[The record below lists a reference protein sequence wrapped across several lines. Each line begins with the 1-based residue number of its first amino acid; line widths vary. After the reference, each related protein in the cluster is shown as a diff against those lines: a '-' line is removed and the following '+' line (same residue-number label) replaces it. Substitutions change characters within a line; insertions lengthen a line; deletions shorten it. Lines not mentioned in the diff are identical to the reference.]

1 MSWRLVTAEAGPCEQ
16 RATCLLLSP
25 AIIPSLAERRLWKE
39 QDWFKLPWGLR
50 GNGPCRSLFFLSPL
64 SSFVVVVVSLKLPLP
79 KARIE
84 SLPGTAPGSCPPP
97 SSCPRLT
104 HPPAQPCKRQSQP
117 QASLIQHG
125 PRAAPAQQSPKPDW
139 FQQSLKSFLAQE
151 DPKPPKASP
160 SPANPKLIPKP
171 DSIHPTRAKAIS
183 KQAQQ
188 RPKPSQRLHQ
198 PSDAQSH
205 LKVILK
211 PS

>member
-84 SLPGTAPGSCPPP
+84 SLPGTAPGFCPPP
-97 SSCPRLT
+97 ASCPRLT
-104 HPPAQPCKRQSQP
+104 HSPAQPCKSQSQP
-117 QASLIQHG
+117 QASSS
-125 PRAAPAQQSPKPDW
+125 PEKPKASPKPAPAQQIPNSSQSQTQSS
-139 FQQSLKSFLAQE
+139 QQG
-151 DPKPPKASP
+151 
-160 SPANPKLIPKP
+160 
-171 DSIHPTRAKAIS
+171 
-183 KQAQQ
+183 
-188 RPKPSQRLHQ
+188 PKPSQNKL
-198 PSDAQSH
+198 SKSQSH
-205 LKVILK
+205 PKACTSSTTPKAILK
-211 PS
+211 SS

>member
-84 SLPGTAPGSCPPP
+84 SLPGTAPGFCPPP
-97 SSCPRLT
+97 ASCPRLT
-104 HPPAQPCKRQSQP
+104 HSPAQPCKSQSQP
-117 QASLIQHG
+117 Q
-125 PRAAPAQQSPKPDW
+125 D
-139 FQQSLKSFLAQE
+139 
-151 DPKPPKASP
+151 SP

-171 DSIHPTRAKAIS
+171 DSILPARAKAIS

-188 RPKPSQRLHQ
+188 RPKPSQSLHQ
-198 PSDAQSH
+198 LNNAQSH